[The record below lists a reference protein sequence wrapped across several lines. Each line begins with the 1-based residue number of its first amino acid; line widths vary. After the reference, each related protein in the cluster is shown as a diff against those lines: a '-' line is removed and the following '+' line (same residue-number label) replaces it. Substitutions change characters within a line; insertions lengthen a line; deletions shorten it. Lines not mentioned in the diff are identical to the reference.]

1 MSDNRNYDNEMD
13 RTPADNIENQER
25 TTIHTSMR
33 PDQSQNRTID
43 QPGADANTEDANSG
57 RKKKD
62 TSNIEDLANDVRGG
76 VGSRVTGS
84 NSEDIAGVADIDRG
98 LER

>member
-1 MSDNRNYDNEMD
+1 MSDNRNFDID
-13 RTPADNIENQER
+13 RAPADNTENTER
-25 TTIHTSMR
+25 TTVHTSMR
-33 PDQSQNRTID
+33 PDDEQNRTID
-43 QPGADANTEDANSG
+43 QPGNTKAKED
-57 RKKKD
+57 KTPEKKD
-62 TSNIEDLANDVRGG
+62 TSNIEELANDVRGG